1 MGPARDAGNKRHNPV
16 QSICRKLQMIQ
27 RMNPPSSAV
36 LLPTK
41 TPSESV
47 GHPHGENA
55 KDNLGATLRVPTE
68 KSQLAA
74 NYSSP
79 RGGERFF
86 ARPGTMSPSPTW
98 VPGLRSPEKSAGLV
112 RLLHSEDVL
121 QPRRALHWNQSS
133 LTPRIQ
139 RERPLVS
146 SARRLFSDSPP
157 ESDLLTSTP
166 DSKASRD
173 RSHSRSALWSSVV
186 KKLSLGG
193 GGGKQETDDED
204 DDRDDPGEATCVS
217 NICEEELLL
226 NIFYACDPE
235 QKGKVAVTVIV
246 DYLRLTTSRATEDSG
261 LEELRNMLDPDK
273 EDIVVDLDTYYAIM
287 KQWIAD
293 CRSKWG
299 EDDCQ
304 PTAGESSVFKVQ
316 ESQKAGQRT
325 ASKTNATVRSFE
337 ALGGDPSKCDLE
349 TSDLITCM
357 ADLQFNKQKLQE
369 ENGKF
374 KLALEA
380 MEEANHKLGEDC
392 EQLRNQMKSF
402 FSSAQQSLTRTKL
415 LKEELEELKTDMN
428 VAEQQK
434 TKIVAQNKQLEKE
447 NRSLVLKIQLLQ
459 EESISSARDNE
470 TLEKKIAELT
480 KEAADH
486 QVQLR
491 EYENAVLD
499 RDQRLQEKELKIEEL
514 KSINMEYATVIQN
527 LRGEKT
533 KLVEEIEQMQQEIL
547 SCGINFPTGG
557 NLGGHGVETSLHR
570 ELTLAQSVEIH
581 QQEQKPSPQDLLLN
595 FLEKHEESLQDMLF
609 NKAGILRRTRQQEPG
624 ATTELQEETAN
635 QAEARSRQ
643 GSPHRRGFANRQ
655 ENDEDGTVIPD
666 GKEPVCLQ
674 LKLEE
679 AISAQAINTT
689 LSSAHR
695 ISQLKTR
702 GQKNAWG
709 PDPLEWMPGGQ
720 KADWTPGSG
729 PAATFCGRLESNPDR
744 QCSADQLTLQ
754 PLKCPG
760 LSERPQTGETFPV
773 PATMDHLAPREN
785 SAWSSPLGS
794 SSHSR
799 ADPSPVTGYNT
810 SSTESAVTSTD
821 SDSDVLTLT
830 VAPSDLDSQPPEEEG
845 RTPPLSRSPTESRNL
860 ANENTPLPASP
871 AEDQAALN
879 VETKTEMK
887 AAEENKE
894 KASTAEETA
903 ATPETLTP
911 IKSVDFRQS
920 DNPSPNDKEVEAE
933 FLRLSLGFKCD
944 RFTLEKR
951 VKVEER
957 SRDLAEENLKK
968 EITNCLQLLQSLIPL
983 CEDDNQAQEIIKK
996 LEKSLKFL
1004 SQYTARVS
1012 GKAEMLGAINQESR
1026 TSKAVEVMIQHV
1038 ENLKRM
1044 YAKEHAELEELKQ
1057 VLIRNERSF
1066 GALEDDDDCQTKK
1079 RSASLNS
1086 KPASLRRVSIA
1097 TLPRNIGNTG
1107 AGLGLAQLPLMSG
1120 LEKNERFNRR
1130 SSSWRTLGSKPRD
1143 SRPSLQRFISSY
1155 DWGDSEGEKC
1165 QLKDQ
1170 EESELPAKEATEKTR
1185 KLSAT
1190 EKGKNPAVSSFYN
1203 AVCDW
1208 AVDLKASFHKANKTV
1223 WISVAFIVL
1232 FAAFMSFLTGRF
1244 FQRLVDAAP
1253 EENGCPWPPLQRGL
1267 WPYIGVRHRDPPPV

>member
-1 MGPARDAGNKRHNPV
+1 MGPAEDAGNKRHNPV
-16 QSICRKLQMIQ
+16 ESICRKLQMIQ
-27 RMNPPSSAV
+27 RMNPPSSV
-36 LLPTK
+36 VTLPTK
-41 TPSESV
+41 APSEST
-47 GHPHGENA
+47 GHRRGENA
-55 KDNLGATLRVPTE
+55 KDNLEATLRAPTV

-74 NYSSP
+74 NFSSP
-79 RGGERFF
+79 DGGDGLFL
-86 ARPGTMSPSPTW
+86 RPGTMSPSPTW
-98 VPGLRSPEKSAGLV
+98 MPGLRSPEKRAGLF
-112 RLLHSEDVL
+112 RPRRSEGGL
-121 QPRRALHWNQSS
+121 QPRRAFCWNQSS
-133 LTPRIQ
+133 LTPRVR
-139 RERPLVS
+139 RERPYVP

-166 DSKASRD
+166 DSRASRD
-173 RSHSRSALWSSVV
+173 QRRNLSALQSSVV
-186 KKLSLGG
+186 KRLSLGG
-193 GGGKQETDDED
+193 GGNGGFFYGWKQETDDED
-204 DDRDDPGEATCVS
+204 DDCDDPGEAMCVS
-217 NICEEELLL
+217 NVCEEELLL

-235 QKGKVAVTVIV
+235 QKGKVAVTVII
-246 DYLRLTTSRATEDSG
+246 DYLRLTTSRPTEDSG
-261 LEELRNMLDPDK
+261 LEELQNMLDPDK
-273 EDIVVDLDTYYAIM
+273 EDIIVDLDTYYTIM
-287 KQWIAD
+287 KRWIED

-299 EDDCQ
+299 EEGCQ
-304 PTAGESSVFKVQ
+304 PTLGESSVFKTQ
-316 ESQKAGQRT
+316 ESLKAGQRT
-325 ASKTNATVRSFE
+325 SSKTNATVRSFE

-349 TSDLITCM
+349 TSDLITCV

-447 NRSLVLKIQLLQ
+447 NRALVLKIQLLQ
-459 EESISSARDNE
+459 EESIGSARDIE
-470 TLEKKIAELT
+470 TLEEKISELT
-480 KEAADH
+480 KAAADH

-491 EYENAVLD
+491 EYENSVLD
-499 RDQRLQEKELKIEEL
+499 RDQRLREKELKIEEL

-533 KLVEEIEQMQQEIL
+533 KLAEEIEQMQQEIL
-547 SCGINFPTGG
+547 SRGINFPMGSS
-557 NLGGHGVETSLHR
+557 LGGRGGETSLHR
-570 ELTLAQSVEIH
+570 ELVLAQRVEIH
-581 QQEQKPSPQDLLLN
+581 EQEQKPSPQDLLLN
-595 FLEKHEESLQDMLF
+595 FLEKHEDSLQDMLF
-609 NKAGILRRTRQQEPG
+609 SKAGILRRTRQQEPG
-624 ATTELQEETAN
+624 VATELQGETAN
-635 QAEARSRQ
+635 RAEARSRQ
-643 GSPHRRGFANRQ
+643 GSLHRRGSANRQLVQ
-655 ENDEDGTVIPD
+655 ENDEDGAVLPD

-674 LKLEE
+674 PKLEE

-689 LSSAHR
+689 LSSARR

-702 GQKNAWG
+702 GQKNAWS
-709 PDPLEWMPGGQ
+709 PDPLELMPGGQ
-720 KADWTPGSG
+720 KADLPLGSG
-729 PAATFCGRLESNPDR
+729 PADTLCGTLESSPDR
-744 QCSADQLTLQ
+744 ECSADQLTLQ
-754 PLKCPG
+754 PLKRIVLG
-760 LSERPQTGETFPV
+760 H
-773 PATMDHLAPREN
+773 HLWGAPRI
-785 SAWSSPLGS
+785 P
-794 SSHSR
+794 
-799 ADPSPVTGYNT
+799 
-810 SSTESAVTSTD
+810 D

-830 VAPSDLDSQPPEEEG
+830 VAPGDLDSQPPEEEE
-845 RTPPLSRSPTESRNL
+845 RTSPPSHSPTENRDR
-860 ANENTPLPASP
+860 ANENTPLPPSP
-871 AEDQAALN
+871 AEDQTALN

-887 AAEENKE
+887 AAEEKKE

-903 ATPETLTP
+903 TSPATVTHG
-911 IKSVDFRQS
+911 KSVDFRQS

-996 LEKSLKFL
+996 LEKSLNFL

-1026 TSKAVEVMIQHV
+1026 VSKAVEVMIQHV

-1057 VLIRNERSF
+1057 LLIRNERSF

-1130 SSSWRTLGSKPRD
+1130 SSSWRMLGSKPRD

-1165 QLKDQ
+1165 QLKD
-1170 EESELPAKEATEKTR
+1170 EEDSEPAAEEAAEKTR
-1185 KLSAT
+1185 KLSAA
-1190 EKGKNPAVSSFYN
+1190 EKGRNPAVSSVYH
-1203 AVCDW
+1203 AVCEW
-1208 AVDLKASFHKANKTV
+1208 AVDLKTSLHKANKTL

-1267 WPYIGVRHRDPPPV
+1267 WPYVGVRHRDPPPV